1 MRNHSRLTLAVLSCT
16 AALAF
21 AGPAHA
27 GEGEWSFKLEGIYMN
42 GYGHDQ
48 HVLTIHE
55 IDSDLMTDN
64 KTAVNLEVD
73 ADLAYRAEAQYNR
86 GRWGAG
92 IELLWFMTSHA
103 RHSHT
108 AAVEGAVDEVVFEL
122 ADREIVSTVPG
133 ELLYFNVL
141 EDTDLATWS
150 VDIYGIRKLVDSDD
164 ITLDLQFGVR
174 QTDFDNDYRAVA
186 GIQNDSGVR
195 LDASSNYGAMYGP
208 RLGLAGY
215 IKRGRNN
222 IEGYFGQA
230 VILGSAELR
239 SMSRAFTGTPDAPV
253 YTDQWFLRSD
263 RDVAI
268 PVTEFRL
275 KWTHSITR
283 NIAAGIGANTSAW
296 WDVPVPPGVVP
307 GDDGHDAL
315 HENTIVFFGMLGAV
329 EVRF

>member
-1 MRNHSRLTLAVLSCT
+1 MRNHARLMLAMLSIIVTLIIV
-16 AALAF
+16 
-21 AGPAHA
+21 GPTHA

-42 GYGHDQ
+42 AYGHDQ

-55 IDSDLMTDN
+55 IDSDLQMDD
-64 KTAVNLEVD
+64 KTAINLEVD

-86 GRWGAG
+86 GKWGAG
-92 IELLWFMTSHA
+92 IELLWFMTSHT
-103 RHSHT
+103 RQSHT
-108 AAVEGAVDEVVFEL
+108 AAADGTIDEVVFEL
-122 ADREIVSTVPG
+122 AGREIVSEGPDEV
-133 ELLYFNVL
+133 LYYNVL

-150 VDIYGIRKLVDSDD
+150 VDIYGIRTLLDNEGSS
-164 ITLDLQFGVR
+164 LDLQFGLR

-186 GIQNDSGVR
+186 GIQDDSGVR
-195 LDASSNYGAMYGP
+195 LDGSSNYGAMYGP
-208 RLGLAGY
+208 RIGLAGR
-215 IKRGRNN
+215 IKHGRNN

-230 VILGSAELR
+230 VILGSTELG

-253 YTDQWFLRSD
+253 YTDQWTLHSD

-275 KWTHSITR
+275 KWTYSITK
-283 NIAAGIGANTSAW
+283 NIAAGVGANTSAW
-296 WDVPVPPGVVP
+296 WDVPVPPGVIP

-329 EVRF
+329 EFKF